1 MPPSRHPPGGPGGPG
16 GGDGTGESRHPVGS
30 PPASPPPELLLD
42 GPADG
47 PTLVLAHGAGA
58 PMDSPFLATMAAGLA
73 ERGVRVARFEFSY
86 MRARR
91 EGGGRKAP
99 DREPELRRAWL
110 AAIDAIG
117 ATGASGAIAAIG
129 ATGAS
134 GPSGATGDSG
144 TSGAGDP
151 KGGGRRLWI
160 GGKSMGGRIA
170 SMIADQA
177 GVRGLVCLGYPF
189 RPPGADPA
197 VAARRTAHLR
207 DLRTPTLIV
216 QGTRDSFGG
225 PDEVAGYA
233 LSPRIRVHWIEDG
246 DHSLKPRKSSGRTEA
261 QNLAEAMDAVAAFVR
276 GGG

>member
-1 MPPSRHPPGGPGGPG
+1 MQ
-16 GGDGTGESRHPVGS
+16 
-30 PPASPPPELLLD
+30 PEILFD

-58 PMDSPFLATMAAGLA
+58 PMDSPFLAAMAAGLA
-73 ERGVRVARFEFSY
+73 ERGLRVARFEFSY

-110 AAIDAIG
+110 AAIAAVG
-117 ATGASGAIAAIG
+117 ATV
-129 ATGAS
+129 
-134 GPSGATGDSG
+134 
-144 TSGAGDP
+144 GAGDP
-151 KGGGRRLWI
+151 AGGAGRLWL

-170 SMIADQA
+170 SMIADEA

-189 RPPGADPA
+189 RPPGADPS
-197 VAARRTAHLR
+197 VAAKRTAHLR

-216 QGTRDSFGG
+216 QGTRDPFGG

-233 LSPRIRVHWIEDG
+233 LSPRIRVRWIEDG
-246 DHSLKPRKSSGRTEA
+246 DHSLKPRKSSGRSEA
-261 QNLAEAMDAVAAFVR
+261 QNLAEAMDAVAAFVH
-276 GGG
+276 GEQQAG

>member
-1 MPPSRHPPGGPGGPG
+1 MFLFDGPPG
-16 GGDGTGESRHPVGS
+16 
-30 PPASPPPELLLD
+30 
-42 GPADG
+42 G

-58 PMDSPFLATMAAGLA
+58 PMDSPFLAAMAAGLA
-73 ERGVRVARFEFSY
+73 EHGLRVARFEFPY
-86 MRARR
+86 MAARR

-110 AAIDAIG
+110 EAIQAIQALQASQASQAIQAIQATAAIDA
-117 ATGASGAIAAIG
+117 AEAA
-129 ATGAS
+129 A
-134 GPSGATGDSG
+134 PSGA
-144 TSGAGDP
+144 P
-151 KGGGRRLWI
+151 GGGGGVWI

-170 SMIADQA
+170 SLIADEA

-197 VAARRTAHLR
+197 VAAKRTAHLR
-207 DLRTPTLIV
+207 DLRTPTIIV
-216 QGTRDSFGG
+216 QGTRDPFGG
-225 PDEVAGYA
+225 RDEVAGYT

-276 GGG
+276 GDESAAMDR

>member
-1 MPPSRHPPGGPGGPG
+1 MPRSGHSPGTPGSGDGPGEPG
-16 GGDGTGESRHPVGS
+16 HSDAS
-30 PPASPPPELLLD
+30 PPASPPPEILLD
-42 GPADG
+42 GPADA
-47 PTLVLAHGAGA
+47 PTLILAHGAGA
-58 PMDSPFLATMAAGLA
+58 PMDSPFLATMAAGLG
-73 ERGVRVARFEFSY
+73 ERGVRVGRFEFSY

-110 AAIDAIG
+110 AAIAAIAAIS
-117 ATGASGAIAAIG
+117 ATGAS
-129 ATGAS
+129 T
-134 GPSGATGDSG
+134 SGATGDSG
-144 TSGAGDP
+144 TRGASDP
-151 KGGGRRLWI
+151 EGGGRRLWI

-261 QNLAEAMDAVAAFVR
+261 QNLAEAMDVVAAFVR
-276 GGG
+276 AEP